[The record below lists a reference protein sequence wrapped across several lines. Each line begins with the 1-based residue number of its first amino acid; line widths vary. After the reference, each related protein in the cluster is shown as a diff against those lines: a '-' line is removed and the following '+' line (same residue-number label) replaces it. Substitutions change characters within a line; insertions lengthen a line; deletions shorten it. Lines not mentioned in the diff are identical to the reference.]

1 MYHERYL
8 IGGNVKLFGVWAI
21 KLFVSYRSPFMNN
34 LKRLI
39 WCAIVFGIQALYF
52 PLNQFLKGGIEFK
65 TVLDDFVPLWP
76 IWVWPYVLICVWW
89 MIACLWAVWRMEER
103 LYEAFFIA
111 SALVSVTGLT
121 IFTVFPT
128 YVIRPALP
136 ATDWSTQLLN
146 LIYARDHMYNAFP
159 SGHVYITTL
168 IALFWSRW
176 FPKWR
181 WLWILT
187 VIIVAFATLFTHQ
200 HYLPDPI
207 GGLALAW
214 FGYRIGLWCVA
225 DHNSMRQP
233 VISNLGL

>member
-1 MYHERYL
+1 
-8 IGGNVKLFGVWAI
+8 
-21 KLFVSYRSPFMNN
+21 MNK

-39 WCAIVFGIQALYF
+39 WCALLFGIQALYF
-52 PLNQFLKGGIEFK
+52 PLNRFLEGGREFK
-65 TVLDDFVPLWP
+65 TVLDDYVPLWP
-76 IWVWPYVLICVWW
+76 VWVLPYSLICIWW
-89 MIACLWAVWRMEER
+89 IAAYLWAAWRMEEH

-111 SALVSVTGLT
+111 SAFVSVAALT

-128 YVIRPALP
+128 YVIRPALSG
-136 ATDWSTQLLN
+136 TDWASQLLN
-146 LIYARDHMYNAFP
+146 WVYTNDYMYNAFP

-168 IALFWSRW
+168 IALFWSLW

-181 WLWILT
+181 WPLAAT
-187 VIIVAFATLFTHQ
+187 VIVVTLATLFTGQ

-225 DHNSMRQP
+225 DRDPVRQA
-233 VISNLGL
+233 LERAEA

>member
-1 MYHERYL
+1 
-8 IGGNVKLFGVWAI
+8 
-21 KLFVSYRSPFMNN
+21 MNN

-39 WCAIVFGIQALYF
+39 WCVLLFGIQALYF
-52 PLNQFLKGGIEFK
+52 PLNRFLQGGVEFK
-65 TVLDDFVPLWP
+65 TALDNYVPLWP
-76 IWVWPYVLICVWW
+76 IWVLPYSFICVWW
-89 MIACLWAVWRMEER
+89 ISAYLWAAWRMDSH

-111 SALVSVTGLT
+111 SAFVSVAALT

-128 YVIRPALP
+128 YVIRPALSG
-136 ATDWSTQLLN
+136 TDWSAQLLN
-146 LIYARDHMYNAFP
+146 WVYANDYMYNAFP
-159 SGHVYITTL
+159 SGHVYITAL

-181 WLWILT
+181 WPLAGTVVIVIL
-187 VIIVAFATLFTHQ
+187 ATLFTHQ

-225 DHNSMRQP
+225 DRDPARQA
-233 VISNLGL
+233 LERAQA